1 MYPVTQKYW
10 SSCNYLMAHIP
21 NCRRNTSREIS
32 GQESTTHSRAWFS
45 NCRLWTITGTAKSAR
60 CNLHFVKNENKI
72 QQKISAKH
80 NKHCF
85 GKPVPVTDTVT
96 KTSVSWVA
104 MLTSLLLCSPH
115 WNSSEWKDERTWLC
129 VKCEERQ
136 GARVS
141 LSTKLQIRYWC
152 LCLFHKRAQI
162 ACLVPYRLFRLKEDL
177 NPRKKFP

>member
-96 KTSVSWVA
+96 KTSVLGCHVNISLAVQSTLEQFWVEGWKNMA
-104 MLTSLLLCSPH
+104 M
-115 WNSSEWKDERTWLC
+115 
-129 VKCEERQ
+129 CEVWGEA
-136 GARVS
+136 GCKS
-141 LSTKLQIRYWC
+141 K
-152 LCLFHKRAQI
+152 
-162 ACLVPYRLFRLKEDL
+162 PL
-177 NPRKKFP
+177 NKATN